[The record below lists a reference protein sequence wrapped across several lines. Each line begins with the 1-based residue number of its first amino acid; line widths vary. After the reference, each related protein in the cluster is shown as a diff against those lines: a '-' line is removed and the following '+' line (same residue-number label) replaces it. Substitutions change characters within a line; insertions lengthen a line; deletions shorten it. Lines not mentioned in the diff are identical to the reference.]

1 MIKQLKKR
9 PRADTLENEERS
21 AKPSISRRVYLGLLL
36 LFGIAVVNYLWGDNF
51 ILRGDGL
58 IVRDTNTVASTFV
71 ARVESIDVKEGQQVR
86 EGDVLLRVGSEEIL
100 ERIADLS
107 LREAELSQKIADL
120 QLRHN
125 TSRRLLPLAEKRESS
140 ATKFLQNIEE
150 MAESGLVTAYEQE
163 LAMRARYDAGED
175 HALLSI
181 EDKELKDQLETL
193 STARNLASQAIQRLE
208 DQYANGVVR
217 AGTDGVVGASIP
229 SKGDVFVV
237 GEPLMTVYSGKPYV
251 LAYLPDRYNFSIK
264 AGKKVR
270 ISTNRQSTTGRIA
283 DILAVSDAVPME
295 FQNLFKPRQ
304 RSQLAIIELDGPAD
318 FPVYEKVKIR
328 SAFWDFRDEEND
340 SSGQTL
346 AAETPAKVS
355 HPEGDQ
361 MVALG
366 TVQVEPR

>member
-150 MAESGLVTAYEQE
+150 MAESGLVTAYPDGE
-163 LAMRARYDAGED
+163 LAALGAGG
-175 HALLSI
+175 A
-181 EDKELKDQLETL
+181 
-193 STARNLASQAIQRLE
+193 TAH
-208 DQYANGVVR
+208 
-217 AGTDGVVGASIP
+217 
-229 SKGDVFVV
+229 
-237 GEPLMTVYSGKPYV
+237 
-251 LAYLPDRYNFSIK
+251 
-264 AGKKVR
+264 
-270 ISTNRQSTTGRIA
+270 GRVQG
-283 DILAVSDAVPME
+283 L
-295 FQNLFKPRQ
+295 
-304 RSQLAIIELDGPAD
+304 
-318 FPVYEKVKIR
+318 
-328 SAFWDFRDEEND
+328 
-340 SSGQTL
+340 
-346 AAETPAKVS
+346 
-355 HPEGDQ
+355 HPEGLE
-361 MVALG
+361 LG
-366 TVQVEPR
+366 VDGTHDSRRVGAEIHEDLA